1 MDALGR
7 NRWHSG
13 QRKAA
18 RVDRCDLSGFEI
30 VPVVSGRKD
39 GRSHRQASLVAADVL
54 NSPAAAR
61 GASRGWSIDE
71 PAKFE

>member
-7 NRWHSG
+7 NRWHSR
-13 QRKAA
+13 QHKAA
-18 RVDRCDLSGFEI
+18 QRGSYGLSGFEI

-54 NSPAAAR
+54 NSAAAR

-71 PAKFE
+71 TAKFE